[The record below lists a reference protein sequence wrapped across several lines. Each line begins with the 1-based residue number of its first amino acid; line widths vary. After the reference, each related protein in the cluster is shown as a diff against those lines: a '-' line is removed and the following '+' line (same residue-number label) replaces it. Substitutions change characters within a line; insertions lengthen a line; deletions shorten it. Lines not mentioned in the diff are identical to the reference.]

1 MLAACKEE
9 TAAYRRQVS
18 ALEKRV
24 QEAEATAAGK
34 EQECAELNEAL
45 EELEQEKRSEMSE
58 LESMRECER
67 RHLQQQHREKLGQVE
82 HRYQREQ
89 HALRSFVFATA
100 KGMLKDVN
108 MDRALSAADLYSDSD
123 SE

>member
-1 MLAACKEE
+1 MHAASG
-9 TAAYRRQVS
+9 RQSVN
-18 ALEKRV
+18 
-24 QEAEATAAGK
+24 
-34 EQECAELNEAL
+34 NENDCQVYTRAPT
-45 EELEQEKRSEMSE
+45 QVNKHTRT
-58 LESMRECER
+58 
-67 RHLQQQHREKLGQVE
+67 HTQVE

-108 MDRALSAADLYSDSD
+108 MDRALSAADLYSDRD

>member
-1 MLAACKEE
+1 MRMIAKCTPE
-9 TAAYRRQVS
+9 RQHKPTNTH
-18 ALEKRV
+18 AH
-24 QEAEATAAGK
+24 T
-34 EQECAELNEAL
+34 
-45 EELEQEKRSEMSE
+45 
-58 LESMRECER
+58 
-67 RHLQQQHREKLGQVE
+67 QVE

>member
-1 MLAACKEE
+1 MHAASG
-9 TAAYRRQVS
+9 RQSVN
-18 ALEKRV
+18 
-24 QEAEATAAGK
+24 
-34 EQECAELNEAL
+34 NENDC
-45 EELEQEKRSEMSE
+45 QVYT
-58 LESMRECER
+58 REPTQDNKHTR
-67 RHLQQQHREKLGQVE
+67 THTQVE

-89 HALRSFVFATA
+89 HTLRSFVFATA